1 MARLKNGSD
10 EIKIPKTYKFPQSTV
25 DSIKRLAEENNCTET
40 QVIVKAVNLLVE
52 YQATNGA
59 AFLGTEIQKSIE
71 ASQRL
76 FENRV
81 LNRLAPLLSEMAIQ
95 EGILATVI
103 AQELEV
109 NPDEL
114 TFIRREVYQAIES
127 GGNLLNLKKL
137 LDNR

>member
-1 MARLKNGSD
+1 MTTGSNEEKKVQKLYRLPVPLAD
-10 EIKIPKTYKFPQSTV
+10 RIKE
-25 DSIKRLAEENNCTET
+25 LAEKNNCTET
-40 QVIVKAVNLLVE
+40 QVIVKAVNLFAE

-81 LNRLAPLLSEMAIQ
+81 VNRLAPLLSEMAIQ

-109 NPDEL
+109 NADEL
-114 TFIRREVYQAIES
+114 TYIRREVYQAIES
-127 GGNLLNLKKL
+127 GETLLSLKKL
-137 LDNR
+137 LDNQ

>member
-1 MARLKNGSD
+1 MTTGSNEEKKVQKLYRLPVPLAD
-10 EIKIPKTYKFPQSTV
+10 RIKE
-25 DSIKRLAEENNCTET
+25 LAEKNNCTET
-40 QVIVKAVNLLVE
+40 QVIVKAVNLFAE

-81 LNRLAPLLSEMAIQ
+81 VKRLAPLLSEMAIQ

-109 NPDEL
+109 NADEL
-114 TFIRREVYQAIES
+114 TYIRREVYQAIES
-127 GGNLLNLKKL
+127 GETLLSLKKL
-137 LDNR
+137 LDNQ

>member
-1 MARLKNGSD
+1 MAINSNEEKKVQKLYRLPVPLADRIKN
-10 EIKIPKTYKFPQSTV
+10 
-25 DSIKRLAEENNCTET
+25 LADKNNCTET
-40 QVIVKAVNLLVE
+40 QIIVKAVTLFAE